1 MEIYRISREK
11 YSDKLYASGSANR
24 WNRDGEKVIY
34 AGTSR
39 SLATLELI
47 VHRGVVKPAFNYK
60 VLVISADDK
69 DELIKQI
76 LKKSLPKNWRKM
88 SAYPDLQKIGSDWY
102 RNKETLLLKVPSSII
117 PMEYNFLINTQH
129 RDFNNCIKLVR
140 TEDYFWDER
149 LL

>member
-1 MEIYRISREK
+1 MEIFRISRKE

-34 AGTSR
+34 AGSSR
-39 SLATLELI
+39 SLAALELI
-47 VHRGVVKPAFNYK
+47 VHRGAVKPNFNYK

-69 DELIKQI
+69 DEIVKQVFVN
-76 LKKSLPKNWRKM
+76 SLPKNWRKM

-102 RNKETLLLKVPSSII
+102 RSKETLLLKVPSSVI
-117 PMEYNFLINTQH
+117 PMEYNYLINTQH
-129 RDFNNCIKLVR
+129 QNFNSYIKLVR
-140 TEDYFWDER
+140 VEDYFWDER